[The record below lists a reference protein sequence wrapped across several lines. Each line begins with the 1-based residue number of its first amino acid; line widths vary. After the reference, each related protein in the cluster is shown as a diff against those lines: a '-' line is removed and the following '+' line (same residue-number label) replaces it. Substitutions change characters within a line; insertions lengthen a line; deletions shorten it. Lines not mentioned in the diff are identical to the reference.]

1 MSKWAAMAGSNG
13 ALLGSV
19 AVLAIVAVVA
29 GVFIS
34 RQDEASVPEAAPAV
48 EAVAAVPEAP
58 TQEPQTPEVTPAPV
72 AAPSIDEVRLEA
84 DGLTIIAGRAA
95 PGSTVS
101 VLLDGVENISV
112 TADEG
117 GSFAAITILPD
128 SAKARVLTLVQRVGL
143 QEVASLDEIILAP
156 QDKLVAGAEAP
167 ARPQAPGIT
176 APETEVPV
184 IAAAVPPTDAPG
196 SAQPQTTPT
205 EDVAVADGSAPA
217 ATDTETASA
226 TDRTARPAPQ
236 PDNTAEPSASTTQ
249 QAGSPTEQTDGTPLQ
264 APAIASLAPA
274 TPAQPAATPDDVA
287 AAPSDGNRDDATAVN
302 VLRSTEDG
310 VAVLN
315 VAAPETLENIEI
327 DTISYD
333 DDGDVQLA
341 GRAQDEAAV
350 VRVYVDNRP
359 VADLDVQGDGSWRGD
374 LPQIDTGVYTLR
386 VDELND
392 AGEVTSRVETPFRR
406 EDPEVLA
413 AIEESD
419 APVTQVT
426 VQTGN
431 TLWGI
436 ARDRYGDG
444 RLYVDV
450 FEANRVNIRDA
461 DLIFPGQVFALPE

>member
-13 ALLGSV
+13 ALMGSV
-19 AVLAIVAVVA
+19 AVLAVVAVVA
-29 GVFIS
+29 GFFIS
-34 RQDEASVPEAAPAV
+34 GRDGAPVPEAPPAV
-48 EAVAAVPEAP
+48 EAVAAVPEAV
-58 TQEPQTPEVTPAPV
+58 TQTPETPEVTPAPV

-95 PGSTVS
+95 PGSIVS

-112 TADEG
+112 TADAG

-128 SAKARVLTLVQRVGL
+128 SAKARVLTLVQRLGTD
-143 QEVASLDEIILAP
+143 EIASIDEIILAP
-156 QDKLVAGAEAP
+156 QDKPTALAKAP
-167 ARPQAPGIT
+167 EPVEAPGIKP
-176 APETEVPV
+176 APEEAPV
-184 IAAAVPPTDAPG
+184 VATVAPTQDVVATPAPAQESETADVAEAVPETATPEIEAP
-196 SAQPQTTPT
+196 
-205 EDVAVADGSAPA
+205 EDVAK
-217 ATDTETASA
+217 
-226 TDRTARPAPQ
+226 
-236 PDNTAEPSASTTQ
+236 PDNPVLAAIDPEVPEPSL
-249 QAGSPTEQTDGTPLQ
+249 QT
-264 APAIASLAPA
+264 
-274 TPAQPAATPDDVA
+274 
-287 AAPSDGNRDDATAVN
+287 AAPTSEDAPVT
-302 VLRSTEDG
+302 VLRSTQDG
-310 VAVLN
+310 VEVLN
-315 VAAPETLENIEI
+315 AAGPEALENIEI
-327 DTISYD
+327 DTISYSNE
-333 DDGDVQLA
+333 GDVQLA
-341 GRAQDEAAV
+341 GRAQTEAEV

-392 AGEVTSRVETPFRR
+392 AGEVTSRIETPFRR

-413 AIEESD
+413 AIEDSD